1 MNIIVRKLRDFIGF
15 EELSQLVSEQR
26 KVVRAKKVI
35 REKKTSFPRWFDEIV
50 SAISDRYPLIKF
62 DLGDPATFLVDVHSS
77 AYRKGK
83 YGIPGYIVTTAA
95 LRSMGKAAA
104 RDFMA
109 HKAVFQSDATL
120 TKDEFGLHRSWETSD
135 LIDRETIFK
144 FHNGQCCRCGT
155 LLDDRFFQVHYIGHI
170 PQEQR
175 QELGIFVSLCAD
187 CHSLMDGHH
196 EGGRRDLYLRPLYL
210 GSTGKLHREQCHHLK
225 SKSDYRQWWPTPEG
239 YLKLDVDPPVW
250 MVTPENPNNTEWKL
264 ISQCKVCIDNE
275 QPYFPD
281 DRLGVERAIDEFG
294 ENGFDQAKSYY
305 EDYVPTRS
313 NEDSWDKPAI
323 AWPSRQGLSKGEL
336 ELFRG
341 EILRRSLPTCQ
352 RDLAILEISYS
363 SGLDLRKLAK
373 LKMSDI
379 KNNWCAVSLGGNY
392 QYTDHPRVRN
402 ISFRARK
409 PLKGYCTGLRKEI
422 MGKGRKQA
430 ILDSPVFVTEEGEAM
445 TERAMVSMLRDY
457 AAHLGLQ
464 RGIRL
469 NTFAMSKARHMFE
482 DGHSIRHVRQFFR
495 DSTYPEAETGDYGD
509 MRSMRSMIK
518 AE

>member
-1 MNIIVRKLRDFIGF
+1 MNIVIKKLRSFIRF
-15 EELSQLVSEQR
+15 EELSQLVAEQR
-26 KVVRAKKVI
+26 QVVKAKKVVRD
-35 REKKTSFPRWFDEIV
+35 KKTSFPRWFDEIV
-50 SAISDRYPLIKF
+50 SAISDRYPLIRF

-104 RDFMA
+104 SDFMA
-109 HKAVFQSDATL
+109 HKAVFQTDATL
-120 TKDEFGLHRSWETSD
+120 TKDEFALHRSWETSD

-210 GSTGKLHREQCHHLK
+210 GSTGKLHREQCRHLQ
-225 SKSDYRQWWPTPEG
+225 SKSDYKQWWPTLEG

-250 MVTPENPNNTEWKL
+250 MVTPDNPNNKEWKL
-264 ISQCKVCIDNE
+264 VSQCKVCIDNE

-281 DRLGVERAIDEFG
+281 DRLRVERAIDEFG
-294 ENGFDQAKSYY
+294 ERGFEQARSYY
-305 EDYVPTRS
+305 EDYVPARS
-313 NEDSWDKPAI
+313 REDSWDKPAI
-323 AWPSRQGLSKGEL
+323 AWPSRLGFAKGEL
-336 ELFRG
+336 DLLRG
-341 EILRRSLPTCQ
+341 EILRQALPTCQ
-352 RDLAILEISYS
+352 RDQALLEISYS
-363 SGLDLRKLAK
+363 TGLDLRKVSN

-379 KNNWCAVSLGGNY
+379 RNNWFAVSLGGDY
-392 QYTDHPRVRN
+392 EYTGEARVRN
-402 ISFRARK
+402 ISWIARK
-409 PLKGYCTGLRKEI
+409 ELKGYCTGPRRSI
-422 MGKGRKQA
+422 VGGKRNDTFWDAQ
-430 ILDSPVFVTEEGEAM
+430 IFVTEDGEPM
-445 TERAMVSMLRDY
+445 TETIMLSTLRDY
-457 AAHLGLQ
+457 ATQVGIT

-469 NTFAMSKARHMFE
+469 NTFVITRARHMLE
-482 DGHSIRHVRQFFR
+482 DGYTIRRVRQFFR
-495 DSTYPEAETGDYGD
+495 DSRYPEAETGDYGD
-509 MRSMRSMIK
+509 MRSLASIV
-518 AE
+518 